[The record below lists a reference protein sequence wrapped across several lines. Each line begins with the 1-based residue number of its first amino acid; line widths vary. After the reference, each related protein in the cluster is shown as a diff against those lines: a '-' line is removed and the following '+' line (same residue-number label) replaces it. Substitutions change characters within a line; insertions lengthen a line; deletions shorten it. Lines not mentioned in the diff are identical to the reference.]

1 MVFKNENDVCSAF
14 FFLLI
19 TDSRFELKFKLIN
32 TKETDCQSTHNTREH
47 CAHYGQAYEKIP
59 IR

>member
-1 MVFKNENDVCSAF
+1 MVFKNGNDVCSAF

-32 TKETDCQSTHNTREH
+32 TKETDC
-47 CAHYGQAYEKIP
+47 
-59 IR
+59 